1 MQHVVLHKDNAFVI
15 NQSNR
20 KGYFIM
26 TQLSIKQT
34 VSAFTK
40 TAKDANGKVLREA
53 IGKFNFDVALSLDL
67 ATEKMQQVVATLII
81 DAVKVSVQN
90 LDRAELWDSE
100 SIAQKFADEF
110 AKFDEDTIYKLVC
123 TRENNNFG
131 LQQFKAWVLD
141 TLIPC
146 IEDVT
151 PLDEESKATIIGATK
166 GGRAMNDK
174 SMAKV
179 LQWIDTYCTDA
190 DNVEQV
196 LHYLTSKPQ
205 TVTQVDLDSLGF

>member
-1 MQHVVLHKDNAFVI
+1 MNLTV
-15 NQSNR
+15 
-20 KGYFIM
+20 
-26 TQLSIKQT
+26 KQT

-53 IGKFNFDVALSLDL
+53 IGKFNFDVNLSLDL
-67 ATEKMQQVVATLII
+67 SSDKMQQVVTTLIV
-81 DAVKVSVQN
+81 DAIKVSVQN
-90 LDRAELWDSE
+90 TDRAELWHAD

-110 AKFDEDTIYKLVC
+110 AKFNEESIYKLVC
-123 TRENNNFG
+123 IRENNNFG

-146 IEDVT
+146 IEAVK
-151 PLDEESKATIIGATK
+151 PLDKVSKETIIGATRN
-166 GGRAMNDK
+166 GRAMTEK

-179 LQWIDTYCTDA
+179 LQWIETYCTDA
-190 DNVEQV
+190 ENVEQV

-205 TVTQVDLDSLGF
+205 TADVDLDGLAF

>member
-1 MQHVVLHKDNAFVI
+1 
-15 NQSNR
+15 
-20 KGYFIM
+20 M
-26 TQLSIKQT
+26 TNLTIKQS

-53 IGKFNFDVALSLDL
+53 IGKFNFDVELALNL
-67 ATEKMQQVVATLII
+67 ASEKMHQVVSTLII
-81 DAVKVSVQN
+81 EAVKVNVQN
-90 LDRAELWDSE
+90 IDRAELWDKD
-100 SIAQKFADEF
+100 SIAQKFAEEF
-110 AKFDEDTIYKLVC
+110 AKYDEDTIYKLVC

-146 IEDVT
+146 IDEVT
-151 PLDEESKATIIGATK
+151 PLDDNSKETIVGATK

-174 SMAKV
+174 SMTKV
-179 LQWIDTYCTDA
+179 LQWIDTYCAHTD
-190 DNVEQV
+190 NIEQV

-205 TVTQVDLDSLGF
+205 TATQIDLDSLDF

>member
-1 MQHVVLHKDNAFVI
+1 MN
-15 NQSNR
+15 N
-20 KGYFIM
+20 
-26 TQLSIKQT
+26 LSIKQT

-40 TAKDANGKVLREA
+40 TAKDAQNKVLREA
-53 IGKFNFDVALSLDL
+53 IGKFNFDVNLTLDL
-67 ATEKMQQVVATLII
+67 ASEKMQNVVATLII
-81 DAVKVSVQN
+81 DAIKVSVQN
-90 LDRAELWDSE
+90 TDREQLWDKSE
-100 SIAQKFADEF
+100 IANKFADEF
-110 AKFDEDTIYKLVC
+110 SKFDEDAIYKLVC
-123 TRENNNFG
+123 TRENSNFG

-146 IEDVT
+146 IDMVT
-151 PLDEESKATIIGATK
+151 PLDDASKETIIGATK

-179 LQWIDTYCTDA
+179 LQWIDTYCMHT

-205 TVTQVDLDSLGF
+205 TAVQVDLDSLGF

>member
-1 MQHVVLHKDNAFVI
+1 MN
-15 NQSNR
+15 N
-20 KGYFIM
+20 
-26 TQLSIKQT
+26 LSIKQQ

-40 TAKDANGKVLREA
+40 TAKDTNGKVLREA
-53 IGKFNFDVALSLDL
+53 IGKFNFNVDLTLDL
-67 ATEKMQQVVATLII
+67 STEKMQQVISTLII
-81 DAVKVSVQN
+81 EAVKVNVQN
-90 LDRAELWDSE
+90 LDRAELWDKE

-110 AKFDEDTIYKLVC
+110 SKYNEDAIYKLVC

-131 LQQFKAWVLD
+131 LQQFKQWVLD

-146 IEDVT
+146 IDMVT
-151 PLDEESKATIIGATK
+151 PLDDASKETIIGATK

-179 LQWIDTYCTDA
+179 LQWIDTYCADTDSI
-190 DNVEQV
+190 EQV

-205 TVTQVDLDSLGF
+205 TATQIDLDGLDF

>member
-1 MQHVVLHKDNAFVI
+1 
-15 NQSNR
+15 
-20 KGYFIM
+20 M

-67 ATEKMQQVVATLII
+67 ATEKMQQVVSTLII

-90 LDRAELWDSE
+90 TDRAELWDSE

-110 AKFDEDTIYKLVC
+110 AKYDDDAIYKLVC

-131 LQQFKAWVLD
+131 LQQFKAWVTD

-146 IEDVT
+146 IDMVT
-151 PLDEESKATIIGATK
+151 PLDDASKATIIGATK

-179 LQWIDTYCTDA
+179 LQWIDTYCAHD
-190 DNVEQV
+190 DSIEQV

-205 TVTQVDLDSLGF
+205 TAPQVDLDSLGF

>member
-1 MQHVVLHKDNAFVI
+1 
-15 NQSNR
+15 
-20 KGYFIM
+20 M
-26 TQLSIKQT
+26 TNLTIKQT

-53 IGKFNFDVALSLDL
+53 IGKFNFDVELPLDL
-67 ATEKMQQVVATLII
+67 TTEKMKQVVATLII
-81 DAVKVSVQN
+81 EAVKVNVQN
-90 LDRAELWDSE
+90 LDRAELWDRE
-100 SIAQKFADEF
+100 IIAQKFSDEF
-110 AKFDEDTIYKLVC
+110 SKYDEDAIYKLVC

-131 LQQFKAWVLD
+131 LQQFKQWVLD

-146 IEDVT
+146 IDMVT
-151 PLDEESKATIIGATK
+151 PLDNNSKETIIGATK
-166 GGRAMNDK
+166 GGRAMNEK

-190 DNVEQV
+190 DNIEQV

-205 TVTQVDLDSLGF
+205 TAVQVDLDSLDF

>member
-1 MQHVVLHKDNAFVI
+1 
-15 NQSNR
+15 
-20 KGYFIM
+20 M
-26 TQLSIKQT
+26 TNLTIKQT

-40 TAKDANGKVLREA
+40 TAKDANGKVLRDA
-53 IGKFNFDVALSLDL
+53 IGKFNFDVALTLDL
-67 ATEKMQQVVATLII
+67 TSEKMKQVVSTLII
-81 DAVKVSVQN
+81 EAVKVNVQN
-90 LDRAELWDSE
+90 LDRAELWDKE
-100 SIAQKFADEF
+100 IIAQKFSEEF
-110 AKFDEDTIYKLVC
+110 AKYDEDTIYKLVC

-146 IEDVT
+146 IDMVT
-151 PLDEESKATIIGATK
+151 PLDNNSKETIIGATK

-179 LQWIDTYCTDA
+179 LQWIDTYCADA
-190 DNVEQV
+190 DNIEQV

-205 TVTQVDLDSLGF
+205 TAVQADLDSLDF

>member
-1 MQHVVLHKDNAFVI
+1 
-15 NQSNR
+15 
-20 KGYFIM
+20 M
-26 TQLSIKQT
+26 TNLTIKQT

-40 TAKDANGKVLREA
+40 TAKDANGKVLRDA
-53 IGKFNFDVALSLDL
+53 IGKFNFEVDLALNL
-67 ATEKMQQVVATLII
+67 ATEKMQQVVSTLII
-81 DAVKVSVQN
+81 EAVKVNVQN
-90 LDRAELWDSE
+90 IDRAELWDKD
-100 SIAQKFADEF
+100 SIAQKFATEF
-110 AKFDEDTIYKLVC
+110 SKYDEDAIYKLVC

-146 IEDVT
+146 IDMVT
-151 PLDEESKATIIGATK
+151 PLDDNSKETIIGATK

-179 LQWIDTYCTDA
+179 LQWIDTYCAHTD
-190 DNVEQV
+190 NIEQV

-205 TVTQVDLDSLGF
+205 TATQIDLDGLGF

>member
-1 MQHVVLHKDNAFVI
+1 M
-15 NQSNR
+15 SN
-20 KGYFIM
+20 
-26 TQLSIKQT
+26 LSIKQT

-53 IGKFNFDVALSLDL
+53 IGKFNFEVDLSLDL
-67 ATEKMQQVVATLII
+67 TTEKMQQVVSTLIV
-81 DAVKVSVQN
+81 DALKVSVQN
-90 LDRAELWDSE
+90 KDREELWDKE
-100 SIAQKFADEF
+100 TIASKFATEF
-110 AKFDEDTIYKLVC
+110 AKYDEDAIYKLVC

-146 IEDVT
+146 IDMVT
-151 PLDEESKATIIGATK
+151 PLDDASKETIIGATK

-179 LQWIDTYCTDA
+179 LQWIDTYCADA

-205 TVTQVDLDSLGF
+205 TSVQVDLDSLGF

>member
-1 MQHVVLHKDNAFVI
+1 M
-15 NQSNR
+15 SN
-20 KGYFIM
+20 
-26 TQLSIKQT
+26 LSIKQT

-40 TAKDANGKVLREA
+40 TAKDAQGNELRKA
-53 IGKFNFDVALSLDL
+53 IGKFNFEVDLTLDL
-67 ATEKMQQVVATLII
+67 STEKMKQVVSTLII
-81 DAVKVSVQN
+81 DALKVSVQN
-90 LDRAELWDSE
+90 KDREELWDKE
-100 SIAQKFADEF
+100 TIASKFATEF
-110 AKFDEDTIYKLVC
+110 SKYDEDAIYKLVC

-146 IEDVT
+146 IDIVT
-151 PLDEESKATIIGATK
+151 PLDDASKETIIGATK

-179 LQWIDTYCTDA
+179 LQWIDTYCVDA

-205 TVTQVDLDSLGF
+205 TSVQIDLDSLGF